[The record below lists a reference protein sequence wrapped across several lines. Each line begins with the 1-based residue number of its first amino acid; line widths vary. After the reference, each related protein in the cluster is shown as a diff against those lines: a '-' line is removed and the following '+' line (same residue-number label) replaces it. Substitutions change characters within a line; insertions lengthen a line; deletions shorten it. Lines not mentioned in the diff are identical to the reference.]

1 MYVAQC
7 LENNEEKVYHLHSCV
22 GMSLSPLVL
31 CRPFSLALYTANR
44 IYELVADNGAEM
56 HMWIGALSP
65 KKFSQG
71 DDDLLTNCIYK
82 GLN

>member
-1 MYVAQC
+1 MC
-7 LENNEEKVYHLHSCV
+7 IIFLFL
-22 GMSLSPLVL
+22 LV
-31 CRPFSLALYTANR
+31 CRPHSFALYTANR

-71 DDDLLTNCIYK
+71 DDDLITNCVYK
-82 GLN
+82 GQSLQLTTYG